1 VNRQEEIIIEEEQ
14 RRDRGFTLIE
24 LLIVIAILGILSTI
38 VVLSVRGITD
48 RGQSSACSSDEKTLE
63 VAYEAAVANGVTF
76 TPDTPANGT
85 VPAVYS
91 SDISATLVSGG
102 YLHSSSANYTVTGD
116 GTVSAVAAPA
126 GKCA

>member
-1 VNRQEEIIIEEEQ
+1 MKRHQGTAGEK

-48 RGQSSACSSDEKTLE
+48 KGQTSACSADKKTLE
-63 VAYEAAVANGVTF
+63 VAYESASANGYDMSGLT
-76 TPDTPANGT
+76 G
-85 VPAVYS
+85 
-91 SDISATLVSGG
+91 DISGNLVTAG
-102 YLHSSSANYTVTGD
+102 YLHEASTLFTINKTGD
-116 GTVSAVAAPA
+116 VTAVAG